1 MLTNTK
7 EQLQMQTSTLKD
19 DFTQE
24 NKNKKVR

>member
-7 EQLQMQTSTLKD
+7 EQLQMQTSIPKD

>member
-7 EQLQMQTSTLKD
+7 ELLQMQTSTPKD
-19 DFTQE
+19 DFTRE